1 MVREGESELMSD
13 RVEWR
18 KEKER
23 NSLHQTQIKLR
34 KEQGENDDISKMGMM
49 YTYGWYDWLTILNHD
64 HAEN

>member
-34 KEQGENDDISKMGMM
+34 KE
-49 YTYGWYDWLTILNHD
+49 
-64 HAEN
+64 